1 MIKTNYIS
9 DKMKQK
15 TPSQL
20 KSDRYFKIVIMQT
33 KGKILTQNSSSEV
46 TAPGGWGLW
55 GIFPFGTIFFIVFNI
70 KEKDHY
76 YFKVTCLFK

>member
-33 KGKILTQNSSSEV
+33 KGKILIQNSSSEV
-46 TAPGGWGLW
+46 TAPGG
-55 GIFPFGTIFFIVFNI
+55 
-70 KEKDHY
+70 
-76 YFKVTCLFK
+76 